1 MQIINAML
9 SQQNAFYLTL
19 SVHDLFQRS
28 GWAGVTGIDCR
39 LSIDRAHPP
48 PPLFCGQVLTMSCR
62 VAGLI
67 NSMGYN
73 IVRDMDDTASLD
85 LLPEEVLKEILL
97 LEEQKQKL
105 ETRDIARDQF
115 MAYAKHV
122 YDGFIEGTHHRI
134 IAEKLERI
142 AAGDLKR
149 LIVNMPPR
157 HSKSEFASYLMP
169 SWFLGRN
176 PKLKIIQATMNT
188 ELAVRFGRKVR
199 DLIADPIYKE
209 IFPNTDL
216 KQDSQAAGRWETSV
230 GGEYFAAGV
239 GAAMT
244 GRGADLLIIDD
255 PHSEQDALSAS
266 AYDNAY
272 EWYTS
277 GPRQRL
283 QPGGSIIIVQTRWS
297 KKDITGRLLNA
308 QAKDVMADQWE
319 VVEFPAI
326 MPSGEPLWP
335 EFWEKDELLKVK
347 ASLSV
352 GKWNAQWQQN
362 PTSEETAVVKRD
374 WWRVWEEE
382 DIPDLDYVIQSY
394 DTAYSKRETA
404 DYSAITTW
412 GVFQPHR
419 NGDQHLILMDA
430 KKGRWSFPELK
441 DVAQEENDYWEPEL
455 ILIEAKASGQS
466 LADEMRMLNLPVS
479 TFSPG
484 RRKGGGLD
492 KMTRMHIVSPI
503 FESGKVWYPE
513 GRKFADEVIEEVASF
528 PNGDHDDFCDSM
540 TMALMRFRQG
550 GFISLNGEEFE
561 DDPPRKMRE
570 YY

>member
-1 MQIINAML
+1 MEN
-9 SQQNAFYLTL
+9 
-19 SVHDLFQRS
+19 
-28 GWAGVTGIDCR
+28 
-39 LSIDRAHPP
+39 
-48 PPLFCGQVLTMSCR
+48 
-62 VAGLI
+62 
-67 NSMGYN
+67 
-73 IVRDMDDTASLD
+73 TANLE
-85 LLPEEVLKEILL
+85 LLPDDVLKEIYL
-97 LEEQKQKL
+97 LESQAKRL
-105 ETRDIARDQF
+105 EMRGRAQEEF
-115 MAYAKHV
+115 MSYVHHV

-142 AAGDLKR
+142 ASGELKR

-199 DLIADPIYKE
+199 DLIADPVYKE
-209 IFPNTDL
+209 VFPDTEL
-216 KQDSQAAGRWETSV
+216 KQDSQAAGRWETNA

-255 PHSEQDALSAS
+255 PHSEQDALSS
-266 AYDNAY
+266 TAYDNAY

-297 KKDITGRLLNA
+297 KKDITGRLLSA
-308 QAKDVMADQWE
+308 MGKDVMSDQWE

-335 EFWEKDELLKVK
+335 EFWAKDELLKVK

-362 PTSEETAVVKRD
+362 PTSEETAMVKRE
-374 WWRVWEEE
+374 WWREWEE
-382 DIPDLDYVIQSY
+382 DDVPDLDYIIQSY
-394 DTAYSKRETA
+394 DTAYSKKETA

-412 GVFQPHR
+412 GVFRPFQ
-419 NGDQHLILMDA
+419 NNEEHLILLDA
-430 KKGRWSFPELK
+430 KKGRWNFPELK
-441 DVAQEENDYWEPEL
+441 TIAREEFEYWDPEL
-455 ILIEAKASGQS
+455 MLIEAKASGQP
-466 LADEMRMLNLPVS
+466 LADEMRLLNLPVA

-484 RRKGGGLD
+484 RRKGGGGLD
-492 KMTRMHIVSPI
+492 KTARMHIVSPI

-513 GRKFADEVIEEVASF
+513 GEKFADEVIEEVASF

-550 GFISLNGEEFE
+550 GFIKLDGEEFE
-561 DDPPRKMRE
+561 DDYIPRKRE

>member
-1 MQIINAML
+1 M
-9 SQQNAFYLTL
+9 TL
-19 SVHDLFQRS
+19 AV
-28 GWAGVTGIDCR
+28 A
-39 LSIDRAHPP
+39 APHPP
-48 PPLFCGQVLTMSCR
+48 ILYTSCVRLCTICR
-62 VAGLI
+62 VDKFIQRYYRLG
-67 NSMGYN
+67 MT
-73 IVRDMDDTASLD
+73 DMQNLD

-97 LEEQKQKL
+97 LEEQQKRL
-105 ETRDIARDQF
+105 ETRSEAQDKF
-115 MAYAKHV
+115 MSYVKHV

-134 IAEKLERI
+134 ISKKLERI
-142 AAGDLKR
+142 ASGDLKR

-199 DLIADPIYKE
+199 DLIADPVYRE

-216 KQDSQAAGRWETSV
+216 KPDSQAAGRWETSA

-255 PHSEQDALSAS
+255 PHSEPDALSTS
-266 AYDNAY
+266 AYDNAW

-297 KKDITGRLLNA
+297 KKDITGRLLTA
-308 QAKDVMADQWE
+308 MSKDLMADQWE
-319 VVEFPAI
+319 IVEFPAI

-335 EFWEKDELLKVK
+335 EFWQKEELLKVK

-362 PTSEETAVVKRD
+362 PTSEETAMVKRE
-374 WWRVWEEE
+374 WWKEWGE
-382 DIPDLDYVIQSY
+382 DAIPKLDYIIQSY
-394 DTAYSKRETA
+394 DTAYSKKETA

-412 GVFQPHR
+412 GVFQPHE
-419 NGDQHLILMDA
+419 NGEQHLILMDA
-430 KKGRWSFPELK
+430 KKGRWNFPELK
-441 DVAQEENDYWEPEL
+441 GIAQEEYEYWEPEL
-455 ILIEAKASGQS
+455 MLIEAKASGQP
-466 LADEMRMLNLPVS
+466 LADEMRMLNLPVA

-484 RRKGGGLD
+484 RKRGGGGMD
-492 KMTRMHIVSPI
+492 KTTRMHIVSPI
-503 FESGKVWYPE
+503 FESGKVWYPAGE
-513 GRKFADEVIEEVASF
+513 KFADEVIEEIASF

-550 GFISLNGEEFE
+550 GFISLDGEEFE
-561 DDPPRKMRE
+561 DDPPPRARE

>member
-1 MQIINAML
+1 MDTRAVPCWVDKFIGR
-9 SQQNAFYLTL
+9 YY
-19 SVHDLFQRS
+19 RS
-28 GWAGVTGIDCR
+28 G
-39 LSIDRAHPP
+39 
-48 PPLFCGQVLTMSCR
+48 MSG
-62 VAGLI
+62 ALHTI
-67 NSMGYN
+67 P
-73 IVRDMDDTASLD
+73 DQD
-85 LLPEEVLKEILL
+85 LREMLL
-97 LEEQKQKL
+97 LEEQLKKL
-105 ETRDIARDQF
+105 ETREAAQTNF
-115 MAYAKHV
+115 MAYVDHV
-122 YDGFIEGTHHRI
+122 YDGFIVGRHHKI

-142 AAGDLKR
+142 ASGDLKR

-199 DLIADPIYKE
+199 DLIADPIYHE
-209 IFPNTDL
+209 IFPDTDL
-216 KQDSQAAGRWETSV
+216 KQDSQAAGRWETSA

-255 PHSEQDALSAS
+255 PHSEQDALSTS
-266 AYDNAY
+266 AYDNTY

-283 QPGGSIIIVQTRWS
+283 QPGGAIIIVQTRWS
-297 KKDITGRLLNA
+297 KKDLTGRLLQA
-308 QAKDVMADQWE
+308 QGNDMMSDQWE

-335 EFWEKDELLKVK
+335 EFWKKEELLKVK
-347 ASLSV
+347 AALSL

-362 PTSEETAVVKRD
+362 PVSEETAVIKRE
-374 WWRVWEEE
+374 WWNEWEEE
-382 DIPDLDYVIQSY
+382 DIPQLQYVIQSY
-394 DTAYSKRETA
+394 DTAYSKKETA

-412 GVFQPHR
+412 GVFEPHG
-419 NGDQHLILMDA
+419 NGEQHLILMDA
-430 KKGRWSFPELK
+430 KRGRWNFPELK
-441 DVAQEENDYWEPEL
+441 QIAREENEYWEPDMM
-455 ILIEAKASGQS
+455 LIEAKATGTP
-466 LADEMRMLNLPVS
+466 LADEMRLLNLPVI
-479 TFSPG
+479 TFAPG
-484 RRKGGGLD
+484 RKKGGGGLD
-492 KMTRMHIVSPI
+492 KTTRMHMASPI
-503 FESGKVWYPE
+503 FESGKVWYPA
-513 GRKFADEVIEEVASF
+513 GQKFAEEVIEEVASF

-550 GFISLNGEEFE
+550 GFISLQGEELE
-561 DDPPRKMRE
+561 DWLPSKKRE

>member
-1 MQIINAML
+1 M
-9 SQQNAFYLTL
+9 S
-19 SVHDLFQRS
+19 LFFRLIWGYWHRS
-28 GWAGVTGIDCR
+28 AIKIGIAR
-39 LSIDRAHPP
+39 PP
-48 PPLFCGQVLTMSCR
+48 TPLFGGGLRVIPASYCWVDKFIAEYYHSGMS
-62 VAGLI
+62 L
-67 NSMGYN
+67 N
-73 IVRDMDDTASLD
+73 LD
-85 LLPEEVLKEILL
+85 AVPEDVLKEIFL
-97 LEEQKQKL
+97 LEDQQKRL
-105 ETRDIARDQF
+105 LAREESQEKF

-142 AAGDLKR
+142 ASGDLKR

-199 DLIADPIYKE
+199 DLIADPLYKE

-216 KQDSQAAGRWETSV
+216 KQDSQAAGRWETSA

-255 PHSEQDALSAS
+255 PHSEQDALSS
-266 AYDNAY
+266 TAYDNAW

-283 QPGGSIIIVQTRWS
+283 QPGGTIIIVQTRWS
-297 KKDITGRLLNA
+297 KKDITGRLLQA
-308 QAKDVMADQWE
+308 QQKDLMADQWE
-319 VVEFPAI
+319 IVEFPAI
-326 MPSGEPLWP
+326 LPSGEPLWP
-335 EFWEKDELLKVK
+335 EFWKKDELLKVK

-362 PTSEETAVVKRD
+362 PTSEATAMVKRD
-374 WWRVWEEE
+374 WWQVWEEE
-382 DIPDLDYVIQSY
+382 DIPELDYVIQSY
-394 DTAYSKRETA
+394 DTAYSKKETA

-419 NGDQHLILMDA
+419 NGDQHIILMDA
-430 KKGRWSFPELK
+430 KKGRWNFPELK
-441 DVAQEENDYWEPEL
+441 SIAQEEYEYWEPEL
-455 ILIEAKASGQS
+455 MLIEAKASGTP
-466 LADEMRMLNLPVS
+466 LADEMRLLNLPVA

-484 RRKGGGLD
+484 RKRGGGGMD
-492 KMTRMHIVSPI
+492 KTTRMHIVSPI
-503 FESGKVWYPE
+503 FESGKVWYPQGE
-513 GRKFADEVIEEVASF
+513 KFADEVIEEVASF

-550 GFISLNGEEFE
+550 GFINLRGEEFE
-561 DDPPRKMRE
+561 DDPPRRARE

>member
-1 MQIINAML
+1 ME
-9 SQQNAFYLTL
+9 
-19 SVHDLFQRS
+19 
-28 GWAGVTGIDCR
+28 
-39 LSIDRAHPP
+39 
-48 PPLFCGQVLTMSCR
+48 
-62 VAGLI
+62 
-67 NSMGYN
+67 NS
-73 IVRDMDDTASLD
+73 AALE
-85 LLPEEVLKEILL
+85 LLPDDVLKEIYL
-97 LEEQKQKL
+97 LEEQAKRL
-105 ETRDIARDQF
+105 DMRDRAQQEF
-115 MAYAKHV
+115 MAYVHHV
-122 YDGFIEGTHHRI
+122 YDNFIEGTHHRI

-142 AAGDLKR
+142 ASGELKR

-199 DLIADPIYKE
+199 DLIADPKYKE
-209 IFPNTDL
+209 VFPDTDL
-216 KQDSQAAGRWETSV
+216 KPDSQAAGRWETAA

-255 PHSEQDALSAS
+255 PHSEQDALSS
-266 AYDNAY
+266 TAYDNAY

-297 KKDITGRLLNA
+297 KKDITGRLLSA
-308 QAKDVMADQWE
+308 QSKDIMSDQWE

-326 MPSGEPLWP
+326 LPSGEPLWP
-335 EFWEKDELLKVK
+335 EFWQKDELLKVK

-362 PTSEETAVVKRD
+362 PTSEETAMVKRE
-374 WWRVWEEE
+374 WWKEWEEDE
-382 DIPDLDYVIQSY
+382 VPDLDYIIQSY
-394 DTAYSKRETA
+394 DTAYSKKETA

-412 GVFQPHR
+412 GVFRPYR
-419 NGDQHLILMDA
+419 DGEEHLILLDA
-430 KKGRWSFPELK
+430 KKGRWNFPELK
-441 DVAQEENDYWEPEL
+441 TIARDEFEYWEPEL
-455 ILIEAKASGQS
+455 MLIEAKASGQP
-466 LADEMRMLNLPVS
+466 LADEMRQINLPVA

-484 RRKGGGLD
+484 RRRGGGGLD
-492 KMTRMHIVSPI
+492 KTARMHIVSPI
-503 FESGKVWYPE
+503 FESGKVWYPAGE
-513 GRKFADEVIEEVASF
+513 KFADEVIEEVASF

-550 GFISLNGEEFE
+550 GFIRLDGEDMME
-561 DDPPRKMRE
+561 DMPPRKRE

>member
-1 MQIINAML
+1 M
-9 SQQNAFYLTL
+9 SQ
-19 SVHDLFQRS
+19 
-28 GWAGVTGIDCR
+28 
-39 LSIDRAHPP
+39 
-48 PPLFCGQVLTMSCR
+48 
-62 VAGLI
+62 VARTH
-67 NSMGYN
+67 NVS
-73 IVRDMDDTASLD
+73 RETLD
-85 LLPEEVLKEILL
+85 LLPEEVLKEVLL
-97 LEEQKQKL
+97 LEEQKKKL
-105 ETRDIARDQF
+105 ETRDKAKQHF
-115 MAYAKHV
+115 MDYVHHV
-122 YDGFIEGTHHRI
+122 YDGFIVGYHHKI
-134 IAEKLERI
+134 IAEKLEKI
-142 AAGDLKR
+142 AKGNLKR

-169 SWFLGRN
+169 SWFLGLN

-199 DLIADPIYKE
+199 DLINDPIYKE

-255 PHSEQDALSAS
+255 PHSEQDALSS
-266 AYDNAY
+266 TAYDNTY

-297 KKDITGRLLNA
+297 KKDLTGRLITA
-308 QAKDVMADQWE
+308 QAKDMMADQWE
-319 VVEFPAI
+319 LIEFPAI
-326 MPSGEPLWP
+326 FESGSPLWP
-335 EFWEKDELLKVK
+335 EFWEKEELLKVK
-347 ASLSV
+347 ASLSL

-362 PTSEETAVVKRD
+362 PVSEETAVIKRE
-374 WWRVWEEE
+374 WWSVWEESE
-382 DIPDLDYVIQSY
+382 IPKLDYVIQSY
-394 DTAYSKRETA
+394 DTAYSKKETA

-412 GVFQPHR
+412 GVFQPHKD
-419 NGDQHLILMDA
+419 GEEHVILLDA

-441 DVAQEENDYWEPEL
+441 EVAKEEAGYWEPEL
-455 ILIEAKASGQS
+455 MLIEAKASGIS
-466 LADEMRMLNLPVS
+466 LADEMRLINLPVA

-484 RRKGGGLD
+484 RRKGGNLD
-492 KMTRMHIVSPI
+492 KLTRMHIVSPI

-513 GRKFADEVIEEVASF
+513 GEKYAEDVIEEVASF

-550 GFISLNGEEFE
+550 GFISLKGEELE
-561 DDPPRKMRE
+561 DDDPPRIRE

>member
-1 MQIINAML
+1 
-9 SQQNAFYLTL
+9 
-19 SVHDLFQRS
+19 
-28 GWAGVTGIDCR
+28 
-39 LSIDRAHPP
+39 
-48 PPLFCGQVLTMSCR
+48 MSTNLQ
-62 VAGLI
+62 A
-67 NSMGYN
+67 
-73 IVRDMDDTASLD
+73 
-85 LLPEEVLKEILL
+85 LPDEVLKETLL
-97 LEEQKQKL
+97 LEEQLKKL
-105 ETRDIARDQF
+105 DTRDLARDKF
-115 MAYAKHV
+115 MVYAKHV
-122 YDGFIEGTHHRI
+122 YDGFIEGRHHKI
-134 IAEKLERI
+134 IADKLEAI
-142 AAGDLKR
+142 AEGKLKR

-199 DLIADPIYKE
+199 DLIADPIYAE

-216 KQDSQAAGRWETSV
+216 KQDSQAAGRWETSA

-255 PHSEQDALSAS
+255 PHSEQDALSSS
-266 AYDNAY
+266 AYDTAY

-283 QPGGSIIIVQTRWS
+283 QPGGTIIIVQTRWS
-297 KKDITGRLLNA
+297 KKDLTGRLLGA
-308 QAKDVMADQWE
+308 QARDLMADQWD

-326 MPSGEPLWP
+326 LPSGEPLWH
-335 EFWEKDELLKVK
+335 EFWKKEELLKVK

-362 PTSEETAVVKRD
+362 PTSEEVAMVKRD
-374 WWRVWEEE
+374 WWQLWERE
-382 DIPDLDYVIQSY
+382 DTPRLDYIIQSY
-394 DTAYSKRETA
+394 DTAYSKKETA

-412 GVFQPHR
+412 GVFEPKE
-419 NGDQHLILMDA
+419 NGEQHLILLDA

-441 DVAQEENDYWEPEL
+441 EIAVDQNEYWEPDMM
-455 ILIEAKASGQS
+455 LIEAKASGAS
-466 LADEMRMLNLPVS
+466 LADELRMMNLPVT

-484 RRKGGGLD
+484 RRKGGGGMD
-492 KMTRMHIVSPI
+492 KTTRMHMVSPI
-503 FESGKVWYPE
+503 FESGKVWYPDE
-513 GRKFADEVIEEVASF
+513 KFADEVIEEVASF
-528 PNGDHDDFCDSM
+528 PNGDHDDYCDSM
-540 TMALMRFRQG
+540 TMALLRFRQG
-550 GFISLNGEEFE
+550 GFISLQGENEPE
-561 DDPPRKMRE
+561 DWFPRGARE